1 MKMIPTWRLKE
12 LSERTAR
19 QYYSYMRKEALRRLA
34 VLKRNNMID
43 YIDYVPEITQ
53 ARGRSFDDVYNEL
66 REINQFLKNPF
77 SKITYAR
84 KFEKDIIQQLRD
96 QGYSNINSENIREF
110 NQYIGELKKAAAGF
124 SFDSDRAVEVFDEA
138 KRLNLDYSVEELIEK
153 YDYLREN
160 LNEINEI
167 QPVKGNKPMTQK
179 ELKTRVTKWKNQN
192 RK

>member
-1 MKMIPTWRLKE
+1 M
-12 LSERTAR
+12 
-19 QYYSYMRKEALRRLA
+19 
-34 VLKRNNMID
+34 
-43 YIDYVPEITQ
+43 
-53 ARGRSFDDVYNEL
+53 
-66 REINQFLKNPF
+66 KNPF
-77 SKITYAR
+77 SKFTYAR